1 MSLKIVL
8 NQPPILHTMTV
19 LLELSPRDHG
29 SNTSCYKRKHRL
41 TGPSQLVPTGFSTL
55 FHYITILRGISNPKY
70 TDRLCHKLIRT
81 FKMLEAV
88 NLTECNNDLW
98 LGKEL
103 KKGILE
109 KCFNFH
115 WKM

>member
-41 TGPSQLVPTGFSTL
+41 TGLSQLVPTGFSTL
-55 FHYITILRGISNPKY
+55 FHYIMILRGISNPKY
-70 TDRLCHKLIRT
+70 TDRLRHKLIRT
-81 FKMLEAV
+81 FKYSNTPCHQQFM
-88 NLTECNNDLW
+88 
-98 LGKEL
+98 EL
-103 KKGILE
+103 STK
-109 KCFNFH
+109 
-115 WKM
+115 

>member
-70 TDRLCHKLIRT
+70 TDRLRHKLIRT
-81 FKMLEAV
+81 FKYQYSMSSVSAKTISSWVGYSKMARQDFFSGNML
-88 NLTECNNDLW
+88 
-98 LGKEL
+98 
-103 KKGILE
+103 
-109 KCFNFH
+109 
-115 WKM
+115 

>member
-41 TGPSQLVPTGFSTL
+41 TGPSQLVPTGFNTL
-55 FHYITILRGISNPKY
+55 LHYITILRGISNPKY
-70 TDRLCHKLIRT
+70 TDRLHHKLIRT
-81 FKMLEAV
+81 FKYLIFHVSAV
-88 NLTECNNDLW
+88 NSTERENDRSLVW
-98 LGKEL
+98 
-103 KKGILE
+103 
-109 KCFNFH
+109 
-115 WKM
+115 

>member
-29 SNTSCYKRKHRL
+29 SNTSCYKRKHR
-41 TGPSQLVPTGFSTL
+41 TGLSQLVPTGFSTL

-70 TDRLCHKLIRT
+70 TDRLRHKLIHT
-81 FKMLEAV
+81 FNIQYSVSSAINCE
-88 NLTECNNDLW
+88 NNLW
-98 LGKEL
+98 LDKQL
-103 KKGILE
+103 KKSFGE
-109 KCFNFH
+109 MF
-115 WKM
+115 